1 MRETLVN
8 ESIERAQEGIEHAHH
23 AHVAGDQSA
32 RRIAILI
39 SVLAA
44 MLALAEMGEK
54 SAQNDYITNHVALS
68 DAWAFYQAKT
78 VRWNVLLGEADT
90 LDSLPNASDPA
101 VRERAA
107 HARADA
113 ARLNDDE
120 KTRGRKQLEA
130 EALRQSEVR
139 DHALHHYHDYEWV
152 VGALQIAIVLASV
165 SVVTRVAA
173 MWIGAAVLGGAAALF
188 ALVVVSGLI

>member
-1 MRETLVN
+1 
-8 ESIERAQEGIEHAHH
+8 
-23 AHVAGDQSA
+23 
-32 RRIAILI
+32 
-39 SVLAA
+39 
-44 MLALAEMGEK
+44 
-54 SAQNDYITNHVALS
+54 
-68 DAWAFYQAKT
+68 

-130 EALRQSEVR
+130 EAIRQSEVR
-139 DHALHHYHDYEWV
+139 DHALHHYHDYEWA

-165 SVVTRVAA
+165 SVVTRIAA
-173 MWIGAAVLGGAAALF
+173 MWIAAAALGGAAALF